1 VQLFDRNQASP
12 NSKVKLF
19 GLVCLLV
26 VAITIP
32 ITLPHFTHPSMI
44 YHIILH
50 IASLAI
56 AIFLSFIALIA
67 YTRSGKAR
75 LLFMAL
81 GFVTLAILEVLM
93 LLSAT
98 GNLEEQMIPAVNVE
112 LPHIVLLIMI
122 TLFGLGVLKVN

>member
-1 VQLFDRNQASP
+1 MQLFDRNQASP
-12 NSKVKLF
+12 NAKVKLF
-19 GLVCLLV
+19 GLICLLV
-26 VAITIP
+26 IAVTIP

-56 AIFLSFIALIA
+56 AIFLSFIAVLA
-67 YTRSGKAR
+67 YTRDGRAR

-81 GFVTLAILEVLM
+81 GFIALAILEIFM

-98 GNLEEQMIPAVNVE
+98 DNLKEPMIPVVNVE

-122 TLFGLGVLKVN
+122 TLFGVGVLKVN